1 MKKRLT
7 LLSMTLATLLHAEQI
22 NSIEYVNLT
31 KISSKIASETLN
43 LKAGD
48 EIDVNKINKAIKE
61 FYKFGYFD
69 DISVKEE
76 NGKLQFLFKEKP
88 SIANLDIYGYKTR
101 EEDID
106 SLKVLMGLRKGSMYS
121 AQRAKNAKEILL
133 KELEKEGYIN
143 SIVEIEVE
151 PITEGS
157 VSLTFNVNKGD
168 EIVIKKVNYVGANNL
183 DGSDFENVTANKEKD
198 YISWWF
204 GQNDGE
210 LKLDQLSYE
219 SPRINELYF
228 QNGYLDAKVK
238 DPFLKVDFASNQA
251 RLDFFIE
258 EGQQYTTNSIT
269 IYIDESILKSKEL
282 YPELKLKKD
291 RTFNISKLRDDVE
304 YIKTQIANLGYAFA
318 QVKYD
323 IKKDEKNAT
332 ADIIL
337 NVIPGKKVYI
347 NDVKI
352 SGNSRTLDRVIR
364 RNVYL
369 APGDQ
374 FNLTDYNDSVS
385 KLKRTGYFDDVQ
397 VQQRRV
403 SEDKMDLMVKVVEA
417 RTGNLILGG
426 GYGSYDKMMVNAAI
440 NDNNIF
446 GSGLSLG
453 LSTELSAKKSKFQFS
468 LRNPAIADTKYNGDV
483 EIHNTVTEIGRDV
496 YDLDKKATGFSIG
509 AGKEFFRNFYA
520 GARYRLDF
528 IKEEYDYE
536 SGFTK
541 KSGKKYYE
549 DTDYLT
555 SSITPYLNFNNTDD
569 FYLPKNGIKT
579 GTSLEIAGLGGD
591 SKYVESSSYFKYFYS
606 LEDKFDLDWIFR
618 YKTSLKFL
626 IDNGQINQGDSLY
639 LGGPKTLRGFKSYAF
654 GPDNEDGEIQD
665 PYKRMF
671 ANSIELSFPLVD
683 SAKMRWAVFY
693 DYGMIGEENFNDITR
708 SSTGAVFEWV
718 SPVGPLQLIF
728 ARPLDD
734 ESGDD
739 TSSFEFSLGSSF

>member
-1 MKKRLT
+1 MA
-7 LLSMTLATLLHAEQI
+7 LASILHAEQI
-22 NSIEYVNLT
+22 DSIEYVNLT
-31 KISSKIASETLN
+31 KISSKIASETLA
-43 LKAGD
+43 LKVGD
-48 EIDVNKINKAIKE
+48 ELDINKINNAIKE

-69 DISVKEE
+69 DISVKED
-76 NGKLQFLFKEKP
+76 NGKLQFIFKEKP

-151 PITEGS
+151 PITAGS

-168 EIVIKKVNYVGANNL
+168 EIIIKDVNYVGASNL
-183 DGSDFENVTANKEKD
+183 DDSDFENVTANKQEEFA
-198 YISWWF
+198 SWWF

-210 LKLDQLSYE
+210 LKLDQLPYE

-282 YPELKLKKD
+282 YPELKLKKE

-304 YIKTQIANLGYAFA
+304 YIKTQVANLGYAFA

-332 ADIIL
+332 ADIIF

-369 APGDQ
+369 APGDK

-397 VQQRRV
+397 IQQRRV

-426 GYGSYDKMMVNAAI
+426 GYGSYDKMMVNASI

-453 LSTELSAKKSKFQFS
+453 LSTELSARKSKFQFS
-468 LRNPAIADTKYNGDV
+468 LKNPAIADSKYNGDI
-483 EIHNTVTEIGRDV
+483 EIHNTDTEIDRDE
-496 YDLDKKATGFSIG
+496 YELDKNAKGFSVG

-528 IKEEYDYE
+528 IEENYDYDDE
-536 SGFTK
+536 FVK
-541 KSGKKYYE
+541 QSGKKYYE
-549 DTDYLT
+549 DTDYVT
-555 SSITPYLNFNNTDD
+555 SSITPYVNFNNTDD
-569 FYLPKNGIKT
+569 FYLPRNGIKA
-579 GTSLEIAGLGGD
+579 GSSLEFAGVGGD
-591 SKYVESSSYFKYFYS
+591 SKYLKSSSYFKYFYS

-618 YKTSLKFL
+618 YKANLRVL

-654 GPDNEDGEIQD
+654 GPDNDNGTYED

-671 ANSIELSFPLVD
+671 ANSLELSFPLVD
-683 SAKMRWAVFY
+683 SAKMRWGVFY
-693 DYGMIGEENFNDITR
+693 DYGMIGEENFNDVSR

-728 ARPLDD
+728 AQPIDD